1 MFIDDVINFLSRLA
15 FGVSTGLVLTGI
27 APCMFL
33 IRGSAAFAAWPGRA
47 AIAVSRPA
55 D

>member
-15 FGVSTGLVLTGI
+15 FGESAGLVLTGI

-33 IRGSAAFAAWPGRA
+33 IRGIAASQHGRDE
-47 AIAVSRPA
+47 PPLP
-55 D
+55 